1 MADRGAATGL
11 VLDGGVMFAA
21 IDEWLAITGRSSPE
35 VEPGSP
41 LVGDARKS
49 PDLQVAHAA
58 WNGITHA
65 VDHLHA
71 VRSLLGDA
79 RVLHPY
85 APYTLL
91 RSAIENAAT
100 AVWLLA
106 PPQRSERVRRRLK
119 LARHEAWESGQV
131 RKLVPAE
138 VFEGRRTAEERI
150 AEIRSLAIALGLDPN
165 DVCGQFGYESVVRQ
179 AGEATKLGGDLSA
192 LMWRLCSGLTHGRY
206 WASLSFLQREEMAR
220 TTEAGVLDVRLTTDV
235 DQVLTVVQVPFTFT
249 NAALQL
255 YDQRRRS
262 PYGAA

>member
-106 PPQRSERVRRRLK
+106 PPQRSERLRRRLK

-138 VFEGRRTAEERI
+138 AFEGRRSAEERI
-150 AEIRSLAIALGLDPN
+150 AEIRSLATLG
-165 DVCGQFGYESVVRQ
+165 R
-179 AGEATKLGGDLSA
+179 
-192 LMWRLCSGLTHGRY
+192 
-206 WASLSFLQREEMAR
+206 
-220 TTEAGVLDVRLTTDV
+220 
-235 DQVLTVVQVPFTFT
+235 
-249 NAALQL
+249 
-255 YDQRRRS
+255 
-262 PYGAA
+262 